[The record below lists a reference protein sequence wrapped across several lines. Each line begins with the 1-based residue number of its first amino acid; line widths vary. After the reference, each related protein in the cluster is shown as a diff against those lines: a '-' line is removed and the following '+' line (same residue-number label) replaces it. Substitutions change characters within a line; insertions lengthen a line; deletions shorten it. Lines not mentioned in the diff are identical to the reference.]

1 MTFFLQK
8 IVFSL
13 IKRLIKLLIKLIG
26 LLWLISWGKVLLG
39 IVVLL
44 SIPAIYQSGM
54 WPVTI
59 IVCLTGLTFILIGI
73 AQMTARCDW
82 LVLKPLRHLS
92 QRFSS
97 IRPSSEGQSSGHYG
111 P

>member
-13 IKRLIKLLIKLIG
+13 IKKLIKFLIKLVG
-26 LLWLISWGKVLLG
+26 LLWLISWGKFLLG

-44 SIPAIYQSGM
+44 STPTIYQSGM
-54 WPVTI
+54 WPVAI
-59 IVCLTGLTFILIGI
+59 IVCLIGLTLILIGI

-82 LVLKPLRHLS
+82 PVLKPFRHLW

-97 IRPSSEGQSSGHYG
+97 IRPAEEGQSSGHYG
-111 P
+111 

>member
-8 IVFSL
+8 IVFSI
-13 IKRLIKLLIKLIG
+13 IKKLVKLFIKLIG
-26 LLWLISWGKVLLG
+26 LLWLISWGKFLLG
-39 IVVLL
+39 IMVLL

-54 WPVTI
+54 WPVAI
-59 IVCLTGLTFILIGI
+59 IVCLIGLTLMLIGI

-82 LVLKPLRHLS
+82 PVLKPLHYLC

-97 IRPSSEGQSSGHYG
+97 IRPAEEGQGSGQ
-111 P
+111 